1 MKKITIYAL
10 LAAVIFAG
18 CSKVGDKPL
27 RPSEA
32 TGNFEFKVSLA
43 DIASKSHFVDN
54 PNTEEGTIAAL
65 AWDEDD
71 DISVTA
77 VKLIIENGELVG
89 GDFEHAK
96 SCYARIRPSSIN
108 QSVASFD
115 AAAETPGDWWKA
127 DGDTDP
133 YSMYAFMAFYP
144 ARGTT
149 IEPEL
154 LMENLRYGE
163 KAYGVLLD
171 VPATQDGKSYNDY
184 HYLFDLEL
192 EQIKTYGELS
202 AETKPVMTFDHFA
215 PLTCLF
221 HFTLSTGDGATH
233 TTVDHIKITAKS
245 YERDDYYVGRVGES
259 SEDFRL
265 DYYADDYHSNRLF
278 GLAGTGGLTSF
289 IFGIDAIVAANGDY
303 LQEIN
308 IDERYSPRLRAA
320 TELNIKFKNAPITIY
335 PLDSMP
341 STPEEYYFVTT
352 ALPERIVDDE
362 YGLVMLFEAC
372 DASNNI
378 LAVAEK
384 RMPKGGFLPGV
395 QYNFNLVMGHYVDL
409 DGQNPGSYT
418 EIVEL

>member
-10 LAAVIFAG
+10 LAAVILAG
-18 CSKVGDKPL
+18 CSKAGDKSL
-27 RPSEA
+27 RSSET

-43 DIASKSHFVDN
+43 DIASKSHFVEN
-54 PNTEEGTIAAL
+54 PNTEEGTTAAL

-77 VKLIIENGELVG
+77 VRLFIEGGELVG

-96 SCYARIRPSSIN
+96 SCYAKIRPSSIG

-115 AAAETPGDWWKA
+115 PAADTPEDWWKA
-127 DGDTDP
+127 DGDTDAN
-133 YSMYAFMAFYP
+133 SMYAFMAFYP
-144 ARGTT
+144 ARGKT
-149 IEPEL
+149 IQTEL
-154 LMENLRYGE
+154 LMENLRYDE

-171 VPATQDGKSYNDY
+171 VPDEQDGKSYNKY

-192 EQIKTYGELS
+192 EQIKTYGEL
-202 AETKPVMTFDHFA
+202 AAATKPVMTFDHFA

-221 HFTLSTGDGATH
+221 HFTLSTGDGETH
-233 TTVDHIKITAKS
+233 TNVDHIKITAKS
-245 YERDDYYVGRVGES
+245 YERDDYWVGRQNQES
-259 SEDFRL
+259 EEINL
-265 DYYADDYHSNRLF
+265 EYYADDYHSNRLF

-289 IFGIDAIVAANGDY
+289 IFGIDAIVAANGAY

-308 IDERYSPRLRAA
+308 IDERYSPRLQAA
-320 TELNIKFKNAPITIY
+320 TELNIKFDAPVSIA
-335 PLDSMP
+335 PFDPESEDM
-341 STPEEYYFVTT
+341 EEYYLVTT
-352 ALPERIVDDE
+352 ALPEDIVDDE

-372 DASNNI
+372 DAAGNV

-384 RMPKGGFLPGV
+384 RMPKGGFLPGI
-395 QYNFNLVMGHYVDL
+395 QYNFNLVMGHYVDM

-418 EIVEL
+418 EIVNL

>member
-10 LAAVIFAG
+10 LAAVILAG
-18 CSKVGDKPL
+18 CSKAGDKSL
-27 RPSEA
+27 RSLET

-43 DIASKSHFVDN
+43 DIASKSHFVEN
-54 PNTEEGTIAAL
+54 PNTEEGTTAAL
-65 AWDEDD
+65 AWDADD

-77 VKLIIENGELVG
+77 VRLFIEGGKLVG

-96 SCYARIRPSSIN
+96 SCYAKIRPSSIG

-115 AAAETPGDWWKA
+115 PAADTPEDWWKA
-127 DGDTDP
+127 DGDTDEN
-133 YSMYAFMAFYP
+133 SMYAFMAFYP

-149 IEPEL
+149 IKTEL
-154 LMENLRYGE
+154 LMENLRYDE

-171 VPATQDGKSYNDY
+171 VPAEQDGKSYNKY

-192 EQIKTYGELS
+192 GQIKTYGEL
-202 AETKPVMTFDHFA
+202 AAATKPVMTFDHFA

-221 HFTLSTGDGATH
+221 HFTLSTGDRATH
-233 TTVDHIKITAKS
+233 TNVDHIKITAKS
-245 YERDDYYVGRVGES
+245 YERDDYYVGRES
-259 SEDFRL
+259 SETEEMRL
-265 DYYADDYHSNRLF
+265 EYYADDYHSNRLF

-308 IDERYSPRLRAA
+308 IDERYSERLRAA
-320 TELNIKFKNAPITIY
+320 TELNIQFESPVTIY
-335 PLDSMP
+335 PRESMP
-341 STPEEYYFVTT
+341 ENPEEYYLVTT
-352 ALPERIVDDE
+352 ALPEKIVDDE

-372 DASNNI
+372 DAAGNV

-384 RMPKGGFLPGV
+384 RMPKGGFLPGI
-395 QYNFNLVMGHYVDL
+395 QYNFNLVMGHYVDM

-418 EIVEL
+418 EIVNL